1 MAHREVRADVD
12 ARDRQ
17 EGRGQGRA
25 RPGPFHPEFDPETNA
40 IRFGWDADDKAGRR
54 AFMPSG
60 LRLFWWAQQD
70 SNLQPGDYESL
81 ALTVAP

>member
-1 MAHREVRADVD
+1 
-12 ARDRQ
+12 
-17 EGRGQGRA
+17 
-25 RPGPFHPEFDPETNA
+25 
-40 IRFGWDADDKAGRR
+40 
-54 AFMPSG
+54 MPSG